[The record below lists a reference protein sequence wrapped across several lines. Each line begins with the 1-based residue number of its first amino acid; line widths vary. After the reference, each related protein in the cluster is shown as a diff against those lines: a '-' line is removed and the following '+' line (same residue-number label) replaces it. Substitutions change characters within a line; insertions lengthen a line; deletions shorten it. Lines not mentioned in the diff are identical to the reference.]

1 MRFSLYNRKYLN
13 QYKGGILNLYA
24 EIILNSEAIEI
35 DRPFTYKVPLD
46 MEEKVKVGQIVKVP
60 FGVRSK
66 PVEGFILD
74 LKAEEEMKVSFK
86 MKNILSVENE
96 EPIITE
102 DDLKLINFLREE
114 YLCKYID
121 AIRLLIPVGILKGA
135 KSKSRNVIVFIND
148 NLEKIK
154 NKDGYIEIIDFIKR
168 NTGKYTKTELSKE
181 HGFSIYKLNKL
192 MEHGLIKSEEEIVFR
207 YNTREYNKDV
217 QKNLTVEQSMAI
229 KEIEESEEN
238 LILLKGV
245 TGSGKTEVYMRIV
258 EKTLEEGKSA
268 IVLVPEIAL
277 TPQMIE
283 RFKGRFGSN
292 VALFHSKLSDGER
305 FDEWYRVKEG
315 KASLIIGARSAIFLP
330 AKNLGLIIIDEEHEN
345 TYKSDQNPKYQTKEV
360 AEYIAKLKGC
370 KVILGSA
377 TPTIESYYRAISGE
391 MKLVELNH
399 RVDNKPMPKMMLVDM
414 REELRSGN
422 KSLFSRRLYASMKE
436 KLEKGE
442 QIILFLN
449 RRGFSTFVSCRS
461 CGYVF
466 HCEDCDIS
474 MTYHKNGFLVCHYCG
489 KTKKQPNLCPKCGSK
504 YVKFFGAG
512 TERVE
517 EEVRRYFKNA
527 RILRMDVDTTRAKDS
542 HEKIYNAFKAREAD
556 ILIGTQM
563 VSKGLD
569 FPNVTLVGIL
579 AADMSLNLPDYRA
592 AERSFQI
599 ITQVAGRAGRGD
611 KEGEVIVQTY
621 TPEHYSLQYAKKY
634 DYENFYEKE
643 FTIRAMMGYPPF
655 GRILLINGS
664 GKNEDEL
671 RKQMIYLGEKV
682 KEKAEEFGGLEVLG
696 PTPCIIYRIKE
707 NYRWQIIVKGEFS
720 SKFSKSIKDILY
732 DKANNVYNDIRVSM
746 DINPNSLS

>member
-96 EPIITE
+96 EPVITE

-682 KEKAEEFGGLEVLG
+682 KDKAEEFGGLEVLG

-707 NYRWQIIVKGEFS
+707 NYRWQIIIKGEFS

>member
-86 MKNILSVENE
+86 MKSILSVENE
-96 EPIITE
+96 EPVITE

-135 KSKSRNVIVFIND
+135 KSKSRNVIVFIDD

-217 QKNLTVEQSMAI
+217 QKNLTAEQSMAI

-258 EKTLEEGKSA
+258 EKTLEEGKSV

-707 NYRWQIIVKGEFS
+707 NYRWQIIIKGEFS

>member
-86 MKNILSVENE
+86 MKSILSVENE
-96 EPIITE
+96 EPVITE

-579 AADMSLNLPDYRA
+579 AADMCLNLPDYRA

-707 NYRWQIIVKGEFS
+707 NYRWQIIIKGEFS

-746 DINPNSLS
+746 DIKPNSLS

>member
-1 MRFSLYNRKYLN
+1 M
-13 QYKGGILNLYA
+13 YA

-60 FGVRSK
+60 FGARSK

-135 KSKSRNVIVFIND
+135 KSKSRNVIVFIDD

-154 NKDGYIEIIDFIKR
+154 NKDGYIETIDFIKR
-168 NTGKYTKTELSKE
+168 NTGKYTKTELSKD
-181 HGFSIYKLNKL
+181 HGLSIYKLNKL
-192 MEHGLIKSEEEIVFR
+192 IEHGLIKSEEEIVFR
-207 YNTREYNKDV
+207 YNTREYNKYV
-217 QKNLTVEQSMAI
+217 QKNLTLEQSMAI
-229 KEIEESEEN
+229 KAIEESEEN

-258 EKTLEEGKSA
+258 EKTLKEGKSA

-391 MKLVELNH
+391 MKLVELNC
-399 RVDNKPMPKMMLVDM
+399 RVDNRPMPEMTLVDM

-422 KSLFSRRLYASMKE
+422 KSIFSRRLYVSMKE

-466 HCEDCDIS
+466 QCEDCDIS

-489 KTKKQPNLCPKCGSK
+489 KTKQQPNLCPKCGSK

-527 RILRMDVDTTRAKDS
+527 KILRMDIDTTRAKDS
-542 HEKIYNAFKAREAD
+542 HEKIYNAFKVGEAD

-579 AADMSLNLPDYRA
+579 AADMSLNIPDYRA
-592 AERSFQI
+592 AEKSFQI

-634 DYENFYEKE
+634 NYEDFYEKE

-655 GRILLINGS
+655 GRILLINGT
-664 GKNEDEL
+664 GKNENEL
-671 RKQMIYLGEKV
+671 KNQMIYLGKRV

-720 SKFSKSIKDILY
+720 AKFSKSIKDILY

>member
-86 MKNILSVENE
+86 MKSILSVENE
-96 EPIITE
+96 EPVITE

-135 KSKSRNVIVFIND
+135 KSKSRNVIVFIDD

-154 NKDGYIEIIDFIKR
+154 NKDGYIETIDFIKK

-707 NYRWQIIVKGEFS
+707 NYRWQIIIKGEFS

>member
-1 MRFSLYNRKYLN
+1 M
-13 QYKGGILNLYA
+13 YA

-60 FGVRSK
+60 FGARSK

-135 KSKSRNVIVFIND
+135 KSKSRNVIVFIDD

-154 NKDGYIEIIDFIKR
+154 NKDGYIETIDFIKR

-181 HGFSIYKLNKL
+181 HGLSIYKLNKL
-192 MEHGLIKSEEEIVFR
+192 IEHGLIKSEEEIVFR
-207 YNTREYNKDV
+207 YNTREYNKYV
-217 QKNLTVEQSMAI
+217 QKNLTLEQSMAI
-229 KEIEESEEN
+229 KAIEESEEN

-258 EKTLEEGKSA
+258 EKTLKEGKSA
-268 IVLVPEIAL
+268 IVLVPEIVL

-391 MKLVELNH
+391 MKLVELNC
-399 RVDNKPMPKMMLVDM
+399 RVDNRPMPEMTLVDM

-422 KSLFSRRLYASMKE
+422 KSIFSRRLYVSMKE

-466 HCEDCDIS
+466 QCEDCDIS

-489 KTKKQPNLCPKCGSK
+489 KTKQQPNLCPKCGSK

-527 RILRMDVDTTRAKDS
+527 KILRMDIDTTRAKDS
-542 HEKIYNAFKAREAD
+542 HEKIYNAFKVGEAD

-579 AADMSLNLPDYRA
+579 AADMSLNIPDYRA

-634 DYENFYEKE
+634 NYEDFYEKE

-655 GRILLINGS
+655 GRILLINGT
-664 GKNEDEL
+664 GKNENEL
-671 RKQMIYLGEKV
+671 KNQMIYLGKRV

-720 SKFSKSIKDILY
+720 AKFSKSIKDILY

>member
-86 MKNILSVENE
+86 MKSILSVENE
-96 EPIITE
+96 EPVITE

-399 RVDNKPMPKMMLVDM
+399 RVDNKPMPEMMLVDM

-707 NYRWQIIVKGEFS
+707 NYRWQIIIKGEFS

>member
-86 MKNILSVENE
+86 MKSILSVENE
-96 EPIITE
+96 EPVITE

-720 SKFSKSIKDILY
+720 AKFSKSIKDILY
-732 DKANNVYNDIRVSM
+732 DKANNVYNDIRVSI
-746 DINPNSLS
+746 DINPNNMA

>member
-46 MEEKVKVGQIVKVP
+46 MEQKVKVGQMVRVP

-74 LKAEEEMKVSFK
+74 LKEEEIKVSFK
-86 MKNILSVENE
+86 IKNILSVENE
-96 EPIITE
+96 EPVITE
-102 DDLKLINFLREE
+102 EDLKLINFLREE

-135 KSKSRNVIVFIND
+135 KSKSRSVIVYIDD
-148 NLEKIK
+148 NLESIK
-154 NKDGYIEIIDFIKR
+154 NSDGYLEVINFIKR
-168 NTGKYTKTELSKE
+168 NTGKYTKSELTKE
-181 HGFSIYKLNKL
+181 HGVSLYKLNKL
-192 MEHGLIKSEEEIVFR
+192 IEHGIIKSEKEIVFR

-217 QKNLTVEQSMAI
+217 EKKLTAEQSMAI
-229 KEIEESEEN
+229 EAIEDSEEN

-245 TGSGKTEVYMRIV
+245 TGSGKTEVYMRLV
-258 EKTLEEGKSA
+258 EKVLTEGKSA

-330 AKNLGLIIIDEEHEN
+330 ARKLGLIIIDEEHEN

-360 AEYIAKLKGC
+360 AEFISKLKGC

-399 RVDNKPMPKMMLVDM
+399 RIDNRPMPEMKLVDM

-422 KSLFSRRLYASMKE
+422 KSIFSRRLYASMQQ

-466 HCEDCDIS
+466 DCENCDIS

-517 EEVRRYFKNA
+517 EEVRKYLKNA
-527 RILRMDVDTTRAKDS
+527 KILRMDVDTTRAKDS
-542 HEKIYNAFKAREAD
+542 HEKIYNAFKAGEAD

-579 AADMSLNLPDYRA
+579 SADMSLNLPDYRA

-599 ITQVAGRAGRGD
+599 ITQVAGRAGRGE

-634 DYENFYEKE
+634 DYEDFYEKE

-655 GRILLINGS
+655 GRILLINGI

-671 RKQMIYLGEKV
+671 KKQMIFLGKKV

-696 PTPCIIYRIKE
+696 PTHCIIYKIKE

-720 SKFSKSIKDILY
+720 SKFSKSIKDLLY